1 MKHENDVTREKTKK
15 RHGNINLN
23 INIKHINIDVGVSYK
38 TVEFHMKFCI
48 FVGSKLHST

>member
-23 INIKHINIDVGVSYK
+23 ININHK
-38 TVEFHMKFCI
+38 TY
-48 FVGSKLHST
+48 

>member
-23 INIKHINIDVGVSYK
+23 INININHK
-38 TVEFHMKFCI
+38 TY
-48 FVGSKLHST
+48 